1 MTIVLPPVEPDLPR
15 LVDGAD
21 DQPDADCEELDFGD
35 RDANVAGDGKS
46 LVEHAPENI
55 DDATGA
61 MTCGSLY
68 EHSLPLRRTEAVQQR
83 WCLTSVSQ
91 YRQLELDVVKRSYL
105 SARKTSVRPCPSSTA
120 ASSSSTT
127 SRTIARRPRCTS
139 PAWAGKSIS
148 LRTAPRDRKSTRL
161 NSSHTV
167 ISYAVFC

>member
-46 LVEHAPENI
+46 LVEHAVENI

-83 WCLTSVSQ
+83 WCFVRAVLRLPGLGSPSRFERRRGNWRWPAPSIPIASR
-91 YRQLELDVVKRSYL
+91 RQSRSIRAQEAL
-105 SARKTSVRPCPSSTA
+105 
-120 ASSSSTT
+120 
-127 SRTIARRPRCTS
+127 
-139 PAWAGKSIS
+139 
-148 LRTAPRDRKSTRL
+148 L
-161 NSSHTV
+161 
-167 ISYAVFC
+167 

>member
-46 LVEHAPENI
+46 LVDHAVENI

-83 WCLTSVSQ
+83 WCLVWPTGSGCGETFLPISTQ
-91 YRQLELDVVKRSYL
+91 DLRRS
-105 SARKTSVRPCPSSTA
+105 PP
-120 ASSSSTT
+120 
-127 SRTIARRPRCTS
+127 
-139 PAWAGKSIS
+139 G
-148 LRTAPRDRKSTRL
+148 L
-161 NSSHTV
+161 NCRGL
-167 ISYAVFC
+167 I

>member
-1 MTIVLPPVEPDLPR
+1 MAIVLPPVEPDLPR

-46 LVEHAPENI
+46 LVEHAVENI

-68 EHSLPLRRTEAVQQR
+68 EHSLPFRRTEAVQQR

-91 YRQLELDVVKRSYL
+91 YRQLEREVVKGL
-105 SARKTSVRPCPSSTA
+105 PMTDFTS
-120 ASSSSTT
+120 
-127 SRTIARRPRCTS
+127 
-139 PAWAGKSIS
+139 
-148 LRTAPRDRKSTRL
+148 
-161 NSSHTV
+161 
-167 ISYAVFC
+167 